1 MINLSSEKEFF
12 GENDNKSSSQAKT
25 NFFLSCNTNTDF
37 AWCLPEDYN
46 KEISP
51 WHFRQLTNSRLPWL
65 YIFEFNII
73 DIHEVDDQTQTVTLE
88 MLFKIKWYEPRIVIN
103 VTSTEWKEH
112 TMKVDGEDYVGIPIS
127 QMQEFWIP
135 DIEVYRLKKYT
146 TQNVLRPTASFRT
159 NGNKLLRYVARVEM
173 VLSCQMDFG
182 KYPFDVHVCTSQQGS
197 FYNTQG
203 IVDCNSSFSKND
215 TKQRTLQYEVKVL
228 DLPKEYHTTEVYG
241 SLWAT
246 CGFQMVFT
254 RKKIPIFFQ
263 VYLTSTLLV
272 FVAWVSF
279 LINPTAVPGRMGL
292 LVTVFLVLINIFI
305 GVKRDSPKS
314 SGFLSAIDIFLV
326 VCLGHVFCAILEY
339 ALVLA
344 ANCRNI
350 ADVFGKEKNEKT
362 VLSTSRQLKTGPS
375 QLAVKDARSLDEKIH
390 MTPKEFRNQN
400 PRSFELE
407 EGITTFDRVS
417 MICYPI
423 SFTAFIVLYL
433 YFYLH

>member
-1 MINLSSEKEFF
+1 
-12 GENDNKSSSQAKT
+12 
-25 NFFLSCNTNTDF
+25 
-37 AWCLPEDYN
+37 
-46 KEISP
+46 
-51 WHFRQLTNSRLPWL
+51 
-65 YIFEFNII
+65 
-73 DIHEVDDQTQTVTLE
+73 
-88 MLFKIKWYEPRIVIN
+88 
-103 VTSTEWKEH
+103 
-112 TMKVDGEDYVGIPIS
+112 
-127 QMQEFWIP
+127 
-135 DIEVYRLKKYT
+135 
-146 TQNVLRPTASFRT
+146 
-159 NGNKLLRYVARVEM
+159 
-173 VLSCQMDFG
+173 
-182 KYPFDVHVCTSQQGS
+182 
-197 FYNTQG
+197 
-203 IVDCNSSFSKND
+203 
-215 TKQRTLQYEVKVL
+215 
-228 DLPKEYHTTEVYG
+228 
-241 SLWAT
+241 
-246 CGFQMVFT
+246 MVFT

-375 QLAVKDARSLDEKIH
+375 QLAIKDARSLDEKVH
-390 MTPKEFRNQN
+390 MTPKEFMNQN
-400 PRSFELE
+400 IRSFELE

-423 SFTAFIVLYL
+423 SFTAFIVFYL
-433 YFYLH
+433 YFYLN